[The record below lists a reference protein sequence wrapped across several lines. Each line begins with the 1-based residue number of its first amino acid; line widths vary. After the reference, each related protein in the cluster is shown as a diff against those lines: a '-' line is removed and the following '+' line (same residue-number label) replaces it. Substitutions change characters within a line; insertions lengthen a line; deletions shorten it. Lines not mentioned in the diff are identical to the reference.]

1 MQIWKICGACNR
13 VVCVRVNG
21 KAIILS
27 VDILQIVKF
36 RRVSFPTSCMCRTT
50 PLRSVLLTAVSSSRS
65 GCSVEPMRSRHLLTQ
80 SHRTSFIA
88 RWVLKPCLD
97 AVSIVYIADICL
109 YEYWVFHSFDHSSG
123 GLIAELTKCYWF
135 DLGGEC
141 APVLWMAKWTS
152 LCSSISLAE

>member
-97 AVSIVYIADICL
+97 TVSIVYIADICL
-109 YEYWVFHSFDHSSG
+109 SLLWSLEWWSDSWAS
-123 GLIAELTKCYWF
+123 KCYWF